1 VEYEEAEVLKHNTE
15 TDCWFIIGNENTG
28 GPKVYD
34 VTKYLSDH
42 PGGPEIMLDLAGKDA
57 DEMFEDIGHS
67 SEARKKMKEFLIGT
81 LKVAP
86 EKVKKVSASKA
97 SAADVKSSGGL
108 NPLAVILLLIAIAIG
123 VYFTQSK

>member
-1 VEYEEAEVLKHNTE
+1 
-15 TDCWFIIGNENTG
+15 
-28 GPKVYD
+28 
-34 VTKYLSDH
+34 
-42 PGGPEIMLDLAGKDA
+42 
-57 DEMFEDIGHS
+57 MFEDIGHS

-81 LKVAP
+81 LKVDP